1 MRAAH
6 WVLAGCLAAW
16 ASPCVLADDDPLTD
30 DTVTVK
36 TEGSHRLLLP
46 KDWPVQQQ
54 DGLLAPAPVE
64 EYLSMKFGQVRTKFA
79 GVDGRLDELER
90 RMAEL
95 AQQQRELLKGLKRL
109 EEQAA
114 AAQRKDRTA
123 SAPTP

>member
-46 KDWPVQQQ
+46 KDWPIKQQ
-54 DGLLAPAPVE
+54 DGVIAPAPVE
-64 EYLSMKFGQVRTKFA
+64 EYLSMKFDQVRTKFA
-79 GVDGRLDELER
+79 GVDGRLDRLER
-90 RMAEL
+90 QMADVSE
-95 AQQQRELLKGLKRL
+95 QQKELLKGLKRL
-109 EEQAA
+109 EQQAA
-114 AAQRKDRTA
+114 AQAKDRVA
-123 SAPTP
+123 APAP